1 MRISD
6 WSSDVCSSDLP
17 RSSLYLGT
25 NWAGPAIM
33 KFGTE
38 AQKRRYLRAIAAG
51 ELLWCQGFSEPEAG
65 TDLGNMKT
73 RAEPDDDGYVVN
85 GSKIWTSYA
94 ARADVMFLLAR
105 VGGQGKIGRANV

>member
-1 MRISD
+1 
-6 WSSDVCSSDLP
+6 
-17 RSSLYLGT
+17 
-25 NWAGPAIM
+25 M

-94 ARADVMFLLAR
+94 ARAVVMFLLAR
-105 VGGQGKIGRANV
+105 VGGKGQGGVSCFLGPMGAAGLRTSEGRRGGE

>member
-1 MRISD
+1 
-6 WSSDVCSSDLP
+6 
-17 RSSLYLGT
+17 
-25 NWAGPAIM
+25 M

-105 VGGQGKIGRANV
+105 VGGKGKGGVSCFIVPMDTPEIGRASCRERVCQYV

>member
-1 MRISD
+1 
-6 WSSDVCSSDLP
+6 
-17 RSSLYLGT
+17 
-25 NWAGPAIM
+25 M

-105 VGGQGKIGRANV
+105 VGGKGKRSDERRVGKECVSTCRSRWSPHH

>member
-1 MRISD
+1 
-6 WSSDVCSSDLP
+6 
-17 RSSLYLGT
+17 
-25 NWAGPAIM
+25 M

-38 AQKRRYLRAIAAG
+38 AQKLRYLRAIAAG

-94 ARADVMFLLAR
+94 ARADVMVLLAR
-105 VGGQGKIGRANV
+105 VGGQGNGGVSCFIVSSEERRVGKECVSTCRSRCSQDNLKKKK